1 MGGHMPAPISI
12 QLYSLREQAQHD
24 FASVLRRLGQAGFVG
39 VELAGFN
46 NLTPAQF
53 ATVAQD
59 SGLVVSSAH
68 VAAGASF
75 AADMNA
81 VQSVGCSTVV
91 VPYIPAEGFADLDA
105 IKATAEVI
113 NASADIARAAGARL
127 GYHNHW
133 WEFETIIDG
142 RSAFHHLYDHLAAD
156 IFVELDSYWAKV
168 GGADPVAVIRSFGDR
183 VRLLHVKD
191 GPADVPASDMVAV
204 GSGAMPVSAILAAG
218 SAAEWHVVEL
228 DRCATDMFEAVE
240 ASLGFLVG
248 SGLSVG
254 RS

>member
-1 MGGHMPAPISI
+1 MPAPISI
-12 QLYSLREQAQHD
+12 QLYSLRDQAQHD
-24 FASVLRRLGQAGFVG
+24 FAGVLRRLGKAGFVG

-53 ATVAQD
+53 ATVAHET
-59 SGLVVSSAH
+59 GLVVSSAH

-75 AADMNA
+75 ASDLDA

-91 VPYIPAEGFADLDA
+91 VPYIPADGFAHLDA
-105 IKATAEVI
+105 IKATADVI

-133 WEFETIIDG
+133 WEFETAIDG
-142 RSAFHHLYDHLAAD
+142 RFAFHHLYDHLAPD
-156 IFVELDSYWAKV
+156 IFVELDTYWAKV
-168 GGADPVAVIRSFGDR
+168 GGADPIAVINGFGDR

-191 GPADVPASDMVAV
+191 GPADAPESAMVAV
-204 GSGAMPVSAILAAG
+204 GSGSLPVRSILAAG
-218 SAAEWHVVEL
+218 TAAEWHVVEL
-228 DRCATDMFEAVE
+228 DRCDTDMFDAVQ
-240 ASLGFLVG
+240 ASLRFLVG
-248 SGLSVG
+248 SGLSAG